1 MLLAAGSDCSEP
13 LAFDFS
19 FEKLLFQIIISPAKI
34 KSRQKARN
42 RTLMDSLELLK
53 ARGILQ
59 EENDLFKAEPLSL
72 AVLRYYANSIAHWGA
87 TNC

>member
-1 MLLAAGSDCSEP
+1 
-13 LAFDFS
+13 
-19 FEKLLFQIIISPAKI
+19 
-34 KSRQKARN
+34 
-42 RTLMDSLELLK
+42 MDSLELLK

-87 TNC
+87 TSC